1 MADLHEHRG
10 FGPCRPFYSSQR
22 PGIRGHSS
30 PYRLLG
36 CQPSRR
42 HRTHGILFPRVC
54 PRLRRHAAAYPP
66 ASLHPQRRYLRRG
79 SARRI
84 AHQRA
89 HMAGTGLRRVRHL
102 HVRRRTAGKS
112 RSDPETRLQT
122 QQRHRW
128 RTIARPDSGRHPP
141 DPCGRQLMP
150 QPRLWTE
157 TLHDGWGQTLRVDE
171 VLFELDSG
179 HQHLLIFRNAMFG
192 TVLALDGVVQTT
204 EKDEF
209 IYHEMLTHVPI
220 VSHGACRKVLIIGG
234 GDGGILREVCRHPA
248 VTSITQ
254 VEIDPAVIELSRKYL
269 PNHSRGA
276 FDDPRLTLVID
287 DGVRFVQECGE
298 RFDVIISDSTD
309 PHGPAEALFTSP
321 FYAGVKRCLEPD
333 GIFVAQNG
341 VAFVQTAE
349 VLNTAS

>member
-1 MADLHEHRG
+1 
-10 FGPCRPFYSSQR
+10 
-22 PGIRGHSS
+22 
-30 PYRLLG
+30 
-36 CQPSRR
+36 
-42 HRTHGILFPRVC
+42 
-54 PRLRRHAAAYPP
+54 
-66 ASLHPQRRYLRRG
+66 
-79 SARRI
+79 
-84 AHQRA
+84 
-89 HMAGTGLRRVRHL
+89 
-102 HVRRRTAGKS
+102 
-112 RSDPETRLQT
+112 
-122 QQRHRW
+122 
-128 RTIARPDSGRHPP
+128 
-141 DPCGRQLMP
+141 MP
-150 QPRLWTE
+150 QPRYWTE
-157 TLHDGWGQTLRVDE
+157 TLHDSWGQTLRVDE
-171 VLFELDSG
+171 VLFEVDSG

-269 PNHSRGA
+269 PHHSQGA

-287 DGVRFVQECGE
+287 DGVRFVQQCGE

-321 FYAGVKRCLEPD
+321 FYAGVKRCLEPG

-349 VLNTAS
+349 VLSTANRLRSLFEDVSFYTCAVPTYTGGIMTFAWASDDPAKRQADLAEIVRRWDDTAIDSCYYTAELHQASFALPRYLLQQLD

>member
-1 MADLHEHRG
+1 
-10 FGPCRPFYSSQR
+10 
-22 PGIRGHSS
+22 
-30 PYRLLG
+30 
-36 CQPSRR
+36 
-42 HRTHGILFPRVC
+42 
-54 PRLRRHAAAYPP
+54 
-66 ASLHPQRRYLRRG
+66 
-79 SARRI
+79 
-84 AHQRA
+84 
-89 HMAGTGLRRVRHL
+89 
-102 HVRRRTAGKS
+102 
-112 RSDPETRLQT
+112 
-122 QQRHRW
+122 
-128 RTIARPDSGRHPP
+128 
-141 DPCGRQLMP
+141 MP

-349 VLNTAS
+349 VLNTASRLRPLFEDVSFYTCAVPTYTGGIMTFAWASDDPAKRQVDLAEIVRRWDDTGIDSCYYTGELHQASFALPRYLLQQLD